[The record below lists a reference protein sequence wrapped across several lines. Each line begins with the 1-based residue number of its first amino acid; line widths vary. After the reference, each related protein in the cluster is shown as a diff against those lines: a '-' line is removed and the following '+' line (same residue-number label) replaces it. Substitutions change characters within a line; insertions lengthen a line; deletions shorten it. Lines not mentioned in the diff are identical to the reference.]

1 MRSRALDVRLPQ
13 GEASRFAR
21 FPGLLAVV
29 VSGAVL
35 FGGSLSAQAAPRP
48 GQRVALVTGSTG
60 GLGREVALRLGA
72 MGMHVIVHGRDE
84 GRGAEVVQEVER
96 AGGTARF
103 YRADFGS
110 FAEVRALGEAI
121 LRDYDR
127 IHVLVNNAGFG
138 RAPDERLVTQ
148 DGLELRLQVNHLAHF
163 LLTRMLLP
171 TIVASAPGRIV
182 NVASGAQ
189 NPIDFS
195 DVMLEQE
202 FDGGRAYGQSKLA
215 QIMFTFDLAEELA
228 GTGVLVNALHP
239 ATFMDT
245 AMVQRAGIEPQS
257 TVDEG
262 AEPVMNLITNPEV
275 GTGGYFNQT
284 RQARAHAQAY
294 DMDARRRLWELSEE
308 LTGVR

>member
-1 MRSRALDVRLPQ
+1 MTRMGDRRFRRRVAWLAARATRS
-13 GEASRFAR
+13 
-21 FPGLLAVV
+21 LAVAAI
-29 VSGAVL
+29 GAA
-35 FGGSLSAQAAPRP
+35 FFATGASSQAARP
-48 GQRVALVTGSTG
+48 GQRVALVTGSTN
-60 GLGREVALRLGA
+60 GLGREVAIRLGA
-72 MGMHVIVHGRDE
+72 MGMHVVVHGRDAD
-84 GRGAEVVQEVER
+84 RGAEVVAEVER

-110 FAEVRALGEAI
+110 FADVRALGDAI

-127 IHVLVNNAGFG
+127 LHVLVNNAGFG
-138 RAPDERLVTQ
+138 RAPNERMVTQ
-148 DGLELRLQVNHLAHF
+148 DGHELRLQVNHLAHF

-171 TIVASAPGRIV
+171 LIVESAPARIV

-189 NPIDFS
+189 NRIDF
-195 DVMLEQE
+195 DNVMLERE

-228 GTGVLVNALHP
+228 GTDVLVNALHP

-262 AEPVMNLITNPEV
+262 AEPVMNLITNPDV
-275 GTGGYFNQT
+275 GTGGYFNQLT
-284 RQARAHAQAY
+284 PARANVQAY
-294 DMDARRRLWELSEE
+294 DTAARRQLRELSEE
-308 LTGVR
+308 LTGAP

>member
-1 MRSRALDVRLPQ
+1 M
-13 GEASRFAR
+13 
-21 FPGLLAVV
+21 
-29 VSGAVL
+29 GAVL
-35 FGGSLSAQAAPRP
+35 FPAAGSAQSGPRP
-48 GQRVALVTGSTG
+48 GQRVALVTGATS

-84 GRGAEVVQEVER
+84 ERGAAVVDEIER

-110 FAEVRALGEAI
+110 FAEVRALGDAI

-127 IHVLVNNAGFG
+127 IHVLVNNAGVG
-138 RAPDERLVTQ
+138 RAPNERMVTQ

-171 TIVASAPGRIV
+171 TIVESAPARIV

-189 NPIDFS
+189 NPIDF
-195 DVMLEQE
+195 DNVMLERE

-215 QIMFTFDLAEELA
+215 QIMFTFDLAEELE

-239 ATFMDT
+239 ATFMNT

-262 AEPVMNLITNPEV
+262 AEPVMNLITNEDV
-275 GTGGYFNQT
+275 GTGGYFNQM
-284 RQARAHAQAY
+284 RPARANAQAY
-294 DMDARRRLWELSEE
+294 DADARRRLWELSQE
-308 LTGVR
+308 LTGAR

>member
-1 MRSRALDVRLPQ
+1 MI
-13 GEASRFAR
+13 GT
-21 FPGLLAVV
+21 
-29 VSGAVL
+29 VL
-35 FGGSLSAQAAPRP
+35 FGGSLLVQTASAQTAPRA

-60 GLGREVALRLGA
+60 GLGRELALRLGA

-84 GRGAEVVQEVER
+84 GRGAEVVREVEG

-171 TIVASAPGRIV
+171 TIVESAPARIV

-189 NPIDFS
+189 NPIDF
-195 DVMLEQE
+195 DNVMLEQE

-262 AEPVMNLITNPEV
+262 AGPVMNLITNPDV
-275 GTGGYFNQT
+275 GTGGYFNQI
-284 RQARAHAQAY
+284 RPARAHAQAY
-294 DMDARRRLWELSEE
+294 DTDARRRLWELSEQ
-308 LTGVR
+308 LTGAR